1 MSKYKINSF
10 EFSSIIPLIVSN
22 SILGSGF
29 LYLYNY
35 ANKSSIVSMLIGLII
50 SIFPTI
56 LIFKLFNT
64 YPNLTLTEKLKVIFP
79 KWIYLI
85 LNILFILISLSLSA
99 LVFFRL
105 IVFFHSQF
113 TGSFSK
119 YLIALVLI
127 LTLYY
132 LSSKD
137 IEVITRFSSLI
148 IFICLSSLLFDSFS
162 LIPEVKL
169 NNITPLI
176 TSNYKNIFTSSLVFA
191 SLFSGPSFLVLIIPK
206 NNIINKQKLKK
217 HVIISYVLS
226 GLSLL
231 TINIITLGVLGIDLI
246 KIYTYPVY
254 IVLKKIHIINFINSI
269 ENITVLM
276 WFFILIF
283 TSSLSLFFS
292 KTCLTQMF
300 NIINKRIKIIVNI
313 ILCLLVS
320 FLPLSLFKNKS
331 FFDKPI
337 SALIPVIIY
346 SITYLLIIIIL
357 VANKIKTNKKS

>member
-1 MSKYKINSF
+1 MNKYKINSF
-10 EFSSIIPLIVSN
+10 EFSCIIPLIVSN

-35 ANKSSIVSMLIGLII
+35 SNKSSIISMIIGLII
-50 SIFPTI
+50 STFPTV
-56 LIFKLFNT
+56 LIFKLFNI
-64 YPNLTLTEKLKVIFP
+64 YPDLTLTEKLKTIFP
-79 KWIYLI
+79 KWAYYI
-85 LNILFILISLSLSA
+85 LNILFILLSLSLSA

-105 IVFFHSQF
+105 TVFFHSQF
-113 TGSFSK
+113 AGSFSK
-119 YLIALVLI
+119 YLIASVLI

-132 LSSKD
+132 LSSKN
-137 IEVITRFSSLI
+137 IEVMSRFATST
-148 IFICLSSLLFDSFS
+148 IFICLFSLLFDSFS
-162 LIPEVKL
+162 LIPEIKL

-176 TSNYKNIFTSSLVFA
+176 TTNYKNILSSSLVFA
-191 SLFSGPSFLVLIIPK
+191 SLFSGPSFLILIIPK
-206 NNIINKQKLKK
+206 DCIVNKRKLKK
-217 HVIISYVLS
+217 NLIISYILS

-292 KTCLTQMF
+292 KACFTQMF
-300 NIINKRIKIIVNI
+300 SIKSKNNRIINIIF
-313 ILCLLVS
+313 CLLIA
-320 FLPLSLFKNKS
+320 FLPLILFKNKS
-331 FFDKPI
+331 FFDKPM

-346 SITYLLIIIIL
+346 SIIYLLIIIIL
-357 VANKIKTNKKS
+357 IINKIKTNK